1 MDLRPL
7 RPKLS
12 LEEEGG
18 WQRLIYLYIYI
29 TMTVAAVVASLVRDQ
44 AIDIQV
50 VLGWDFKS

>member
-12 LEEEGG
+12 LEEEGMAEVDI
-18 WQRLIYLYIYI
+18 LIYIYI
-29 TMTVAAVVASLVRDQ
+29 TMTVAAAVASLVRDQ

>member
-29 TMTVAAVVASLVRDQ
+29 TMTVAAAVASLVRDQ

>member
-29 TMTVAAVVASLVRDQ
+29 TMTVAAPVASLVRDQ